1 MTTLD
6 VSTVPLAVRVSNARV
21 DQMLTGYVIGDLH
34 FTKTDPGGHRAAS
47 FTVSQKLGFRTDM
60 VQPYSRIYIYNQH
73 NGDTVFEGDVSHPGR
88 TVSDD
93 GAVLEIQVEG
103 GVERLN
109 DWSGQRIFI
118 DQDMTAWELSNQ
130 STRGGLAAT
139 GDDLGG
145 SGADSLTLS
154 FPNSFHVDLNYRSE
168 VTYDRIREAGQTL
181 GRVNYSWDGGLGTG
195 WLIRLIVSSPSTV
208 ARSQV
213 VSTAGSGGS
222 GAVVGGGIPVGA
234 DVPFMQFIWPNAG
247 GSSTGTTD
255 VTWVSIMGLTVVARL
270 HLKDGSF
277 KTSGYVDWVT
287 ADVVWEDMLGDML
300 SGSFD
305 GSNASLDL
313 GTGYNI
319 TQLAYPD
326 GVTPMQVADAL
337 MGFEPACTYLVGA
350 SNPINDKYTIT
361 WMSRSD
367 VPRYE
372 FSTWADTHSGG
383 AQAVEQY
390 NEAVA
395 RWRAPTGV
403 VRSTVT
409 TQSVPEMSAAGRT
422 RRYYQDLTDTVSSAT
437 NATQANATVLNDHRF
452 PLNGGQ
458 VTVSRPVV
466 DLWTGRTVQP
476 YEIEPG
482 YIARIVGV
490 NPSRDAL
497 NNSPRNGSS
506 LCRIVNTEY
515 SAASHSVSIDLDSV
529 PYSMARAIKAA
540 KPKPL
545 PRYLRRPEI
554 TR

>member
-1 MTTLD
+1 
-6 VSTVPLAVRVSNARV
+6 
-21 DQMLTGYVIGDLH
+21 MLTGFLHGDLH
-34 FTKTDPGGHRAAS
+34 FTRTDPGGMRSAS
-47 FTVSQKLGFRTDM
+47 FVVSQKLGFRTDM
-60 VQPYSRIYIYNQH
+60 VMPYSRIYIYNQR

-88 TVSDD
+88 SVSED
-93 GAVLEIQVEG
+93 GSLLEVQVEG

-118 DQDMTAWELSNQ
+118 DRDMTAWSLSNQ
-130 STRGGLAAT
+130 STRGALSAT

-145 SGADSLTLS
+145 SGNDALTLS
-154 FPNSFHVDLNYRSE
+154 FPNSFHVEANYRSE
-168 VTYDRIREAGQTL
+168 VMYNRIREAGQQL
-181 GRVNYSWDGGLGTG
+181 GRINFSGDFGTTNASWLA
-195 WLIRLIVSSPSTV
+195 RLITSPPSTV
-208 ARSQV
+208 GRAV
-213 VSTAGSGGS
+213 AANLGGFGGS
-222 GAVVGGGIPVGA
+222 GAVVGGGIPTGA
-234 DVPFMQFIWPNAG
+234 NIPFLQFIWTSGP
-247 GSSTGTTD
+247 SSTGTADT
-255 VTWVSIMGLTVVARL
+255 VWVSLFDVVVVVRL

-277 KTSGYVDWVT
+277 KTSGYVDWLT
-287 ADVVWEDMLGDML
+287 ADQVWEDMLGDML
-300 SGSFD
+300 ASSFD
-305 GSNASLDL
+305 GPNASLDL

-326 GVTPMQVADAL
+326 GTTPMQVADAL
-337 MGFEPACTYLVGA
+337 MGFETACTYMVGA
-350 SNPINDKYTIT
+350 SNPLNGKYSLT

-372 FSTWADTHSGG
+372 FSTWSDEHSGG
-383 AQAVEQY
+383 PQAVEQY

-395 RWRAPTGV
+395 RWKAPTGV
-403 VRSTVT
+403 IRSTVT
-409 TQSVPEMSAAGRT
+409 TQSIPEMTAVGRS
-422 RRYYQDLTDTVSSAT
+422 RRYYQDLTETVSSAT
-437 NATQANATVLNDHRF
+437 NATQANSTVLNDHRF

-476 YEIEPG
+476 FEIQPG

-506 LCRIVNTEY
+506 LCRIVNTDY
-515 SAASHSVSIDLDSV
+515 SAGSHSVSIDLDSV

-545 PRYLRRPEI
+545 PRYLRRPNQL
-554 TR
+554 

>member
-1 MTTLD
+1 MTTLNAG
-6 VSTVPLAVRVSNARV
+6 TVPLAVRVSNARV
-21 DQMLTGYVIGDLH
+21 DQLLTGYVHGDLH
-34 FTKTDPGGHRAAS
+34 FTKTDPGGMRAAS
-47 FTVSQKLGFRTDM
+47 FVVSQKLGFRTDM
-60 VQPYSRIYIYNQH
+60 VQPYSRIYIYNQR

-88 TVSDD
+88 SVSDD
-93 GAVLEIQVEG
+93 GALLEIQVEG

-130 STRGGLAAT
+130 STRGGLVAT

-145 SGADSLTLS
+145 SGADALTLS
-154 FPNSFHVDLNYRSE
+154 FPNSFHVDANYRSE
-168 VTYDRIREAGQTL
+168 VQYTRLVEAGQEL

-195 WLIRLIVSSPSTV
+195 WLIRLIVASPSTV

-222 GAVVGGGIPVGA
+222 GAVVGGGIPTGA
-234 DVPFMQFIWPNAG
+234 TIPYLQFIWPNAG

-255 VTWVSIMGLTVVARL
+255 VTWVSIMGVTVVARL

-300 SGSFD
+300 ANTFD
-305 GSNASLDL
+305 GANASIDL

-337 MGFEPACTYLVGA
+337 MGFEPACTYMIGA
-350 SNPINDKYTIT
+350 SNPINNKYSLT

-372 FSTWADTHSGG
+372 FSTWSDEHSGG
-383 AQAVEQY
+383 AQGVEQY

-395 RWRAPTGV
+395 RWKAPTGEI
-403 VRSTVT
+403 RSTVT
-409 TQSVPEMSAAGRT
+409 TQSIPEMTAVGRS
-422 RRYYQDLTDTVSSAT
+422 RRFYQDLTDTVSSAT
-437 NATQANATVLNDHRF
+437 NAAQANSTVLNDHRF

-476 YEIEPG
+476 FEIQPG

-506 LCRIVNTEY
+506 LCRIVNTDY
-515 SAASHSVSIDLDSV
+515 SAGSHSVTIDLDSV

-545 PRYLRRPEI
+545 PRYLRRPDHL
-554 TR
+554 

>member
-6 VSTVPLAVRVSNARV
+6 AGTVPLAVRVSNARV
-21 DQMLTGYVIGDLH
+21 DQMLTGYLHGDLH
-34 FTKTDPGGHRAAS
+34 FTKTDPGGFRAAS

-60 VQPYSRIYIYNQH
+60 IQPYSRIYIYNQR

-88 TVSDD
+88 SVSDD
-93 GAVLEIQVEG
+93 GALLEVQVEG

-118 DQDMTAWELSNQ
+118 DTDMTAWNLTNQ
-130 STRGGLAAT
+130 STRGGLVST

-145 SGADSLTLS
+145 SGADALTLS

-168 VTYDRIREAGQTL
+168 VSYTRLVEAGQEL

-195 WLIRLIVSSPSTV
+195 WLIRLIVSPPSTI

-213 VSTAGSGGS
+213 VSTTGSGGS

-234 DVPFMQFIWPNAG
+234 ITPFLQFIWPNAG

-255 VTWVSIMGLTVVARL
+255 VTWVSLMGVTVVARL

-287 ADVVWEDMLGDML
+287 ADVVWEDLLGDIL
-300 SGSFD
+300 ASTFD
-305 GSNASLDL
+305 GANASIDL

-326 GVTPMQVADAL
+326 GTTPMQVADAL
-337 MGFEPACTYLVGA
+337 MGFEPACTYIVGP
-350 SNPINDKYTIT
+350 SNPINDKYSLT

-372 FSTWADTHSGG
+372 FSTWADEHSGG

-395 RWRAPTGV
+395 RWRAPTGEI
-403 VRSTVT
+403 RSTIT
-409 TQSVPEMSAAGRT
+409 TQSVPEMTAAGRT

-476 YEIEPG
+476 FEIQPG
-482 YIARIVGV
+482 YIARIVGI

-506 LCRIVNTEY
+506 LCRIVNTDY
-515 SAASHSVSIDLDSV
+515 SSGSNSVSIALDSV

-545 PRYLRRPEI
+545 PRYLRRPDHL
-554 TR
+554 

>member
-1 MTTLD
+1 MTTLNA
-6 VSTVPLAVRVSNARV
+6 STVPLAVRVSNARV
-21 DQMLTGYVIGDLH
+21 DQMITGYIHGDLH
-34 FTKTDPGGHRAAS
+34 FTKTDPGGFRAAS
-47 FTVSQKLGFRTDM
+47 FVVSQKLGFRTDM
-60 VQPYSRIYIYNQH
+60 IQPYSRIYIYNQR

-88 TVSDD
+88 SISDD
-93 GAVLEIQVEG
+93 GALLEVQVEG

-118 DQDMTAWELSNQ
+118 DRDMTAWTLSNQ
-130 STRGGLAAT
+130 STRGGLFAT

-145 SGADSLTLS
+145 SGTDALTLS
-154 FPNSFHVDLNYRSE
+154 FPNSFHVEQNYRSE
-168 VTYDRIREAGQTL
+168 VIYNRIREAGQEL
-181 GRVNYSWDGGLGTG
+181 GRINFSGDFGLTNASWLA
-195 WLIRLIVSSPSTV
+195 RLITSSPS
-208 ARSQV
+208 V
-213 VSTAGSGGS
+213 VSRAVAANTGGFGGS
-222 GAVVGGGIPVGA
+222 GAVVGGGIPTGA
-234 DVPFMQFIWPNAG
+234 DVAFLQFIWTSTP
-247 GSSTGTTD
+247 SSTGTADT
-255 VTWVSIMGLTVVARL
+255 VWVSLFDPTVVVRL

-277 KTSGYVDWVT
+277 RTTGYVDWLT
-287 ADVVWEDMLGDML
+287 ADMVWEDMLGDIL
-300 SGSFD
+300 SDTFD
-305 GSNASLDL
+305 GSNASIDL

-326 GVTPMQVADAL
+326 GVTAMQVADAL
-337 MGFEPACTYLVGA
+337 MGFETACTYMVGP
-350 SNPINDKYTIT
+350 SNPINDKYSLT

-372 FSTWADTHSGG
+372 FSTWSDLHDGG
-383 AQAVEQY
+383 AQSVDQY

-395 RWRAPTGV
+395 RWKAPTGEI
-403 VRSTVT
+403 RSTVT
-409 TQSVPEMSAAGRT
+409 TQSVPEMTAAGRT
-422 RRYYQDLTDTVSSAT
+422 RRYYQDLTETVSSAA

-476 YEIEPG
+476 FEIQPG

-506 LCRIVNTEY
+506 LCRIVSTDY
-515 SAASHSVSIDLDSV
+515 SAGSHSVSIALDSV

-540 KPKPL
+540 KQRPI
-545 PRYLRRPEI
+545 PRFLRNPFQ
-554 TR
+554 